1 MAKRLVVTGILIVA
15 VLFALSGC
23 SAEVKESQ
31 ETKAVKETKV
41 APESKEVTSQKVV
54 LRVNCGASEPYT
66 DKAGNAWLADQDME
80 PGKKWGAVEG
90 TTLERDELGI
100 TGTDAPKI
108 YEAERYSMTEYKFL
122 VPDGKYTVRLHF
134 AETYDGISGEEQR
147 VFSVTINGKTVL
159 ENFDVWKAGGG
170 FQKPVVKEF
179 KGVVPISGALT
190 IGFVPN
196 TENPQINGIEVISE

>member
-80 PGKKWGAVEG
+80 PGKK
-90 TTLERDELGI
+90 
-100 TGTDAPKI
+100 
-108 YEAERYSMTEYKFL
+108 
-122 VPDGKYTVRLHF
+122 
-134 AETYDGISGEEQR
+134 
-147 VFSVTINGKTVL
+147 
-159 ENFDVWKAGGG
+159 
-170 FQKPVVKEF
+170 
-179 KGVVPISGALT
+179 
-190 IGFVPN
+190 
-196 TENPQINGIEVISE
+196 